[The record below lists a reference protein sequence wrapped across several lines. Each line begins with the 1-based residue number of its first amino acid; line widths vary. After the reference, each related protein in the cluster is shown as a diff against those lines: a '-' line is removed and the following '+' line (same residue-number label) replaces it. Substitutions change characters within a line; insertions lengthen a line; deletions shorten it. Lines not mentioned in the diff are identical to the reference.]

1 MKMAR
6 IGLYQEENEL
16 KKERSRVWLCALS
29 VLIMSGCPGCAK
41 TEADPTEKR
50 DEEYTQDNTLTEDIP
65 ESDLGETGNNGE
77 KDYGEFPEPVLFPEE
92 FAFEY
97 EVWKNETTQIKTPG
111 GIVYDG
117 ESMLVCD
124 TGNHCVARL
133 TTDGEFVES
142 YGELGS
148 ETGNF
153 VKPTSLV
160 LYKDEIYVLDAGN
173 MRVQVFD
180 KEMQFLREILF
191 EAAPLSNSGK
201 YVDMAIDGDGTIYI
215 AADSTYREET
225 GLFYIEEGA
234 LRRISGEFSG
244 YLAEKGGVV
253 YAVNAWQFITSEG
266 GYNKRPGVNQVYEI
280 SRTELKKV
288 CELPYMYAPMDFI
301 MGEDEIYTL
310 STVWGEMNRVSMEG
324 ELLEALLLTEEL
336 QLHDMYLC
344 MQDENTFY
352 VADAKGYLY
361 KVFRAG
367 D

>member
-1 MKMAR
+1 MCIVGTYHVR
-6 IGLYQEENEL
+6 
-16 KKERSRVWLCALS
+16 
-29 VLIMSGCPGCAK
+29 MSGVCKNRSGS
-41 TEADPTEKR
+41 DGKR

-117 ESMLVCD
+117 ESMVVCD

-191 EAAPLSNSGK
+191 EAAPLLLWRLT
-201 YVDMAIDGDGTIYI
+201 VMAQSI
-215 AADSTYREET
+215 
-225 GLFYIEEGA
+225 
-234 LRRISGEFSG
+234 
-244 YLAEKGGVV
+244 
-253 YAVNAWQFITSEG
+253 
-266 GYNKRPGVNQVYEI
+266 
-280 SRTELKKV
+280 
-288 CELPYMYAPMDFI
+288 
-301 MGEDEIYTL
+301 
-310 STVWGEMNRVSMEG
+310 
-324 ELLEALLLTEEL
+324 LLLIL
-336 QLHDMYLC
+336 LIGKR
-344 MQDENTFY
+344 QDCFISKRVRCAGFQANFP
-352 VADAKGYLY
+352 DIWRK
-361 KVFRAG
+361 RAG
-367 D
+367 SCMR